1 MLPYLPYGR
10 VGWRGVTLNRRTVDA
25 LRWVERRAKVPL
37 SPAQGSYNRGVA
49 ASAGTHD
56 GGGAVD
62 LRVGS
67 YSEDQRIA
75 VVRALKDAGFAAWFR
90 PYNWDGRKGGA
101 HIHALL
107 IGDKEMAAGARSQ
120 VLAYDAGRDGL
131 RGNRPDPTYR
141 PKPRKQWSYTLG
153 RPVTR

>member
-1 MLPYLPYGR
+1 VLPWLPYGR

-25 LRWVERRAKVPL
+25 LRWVEKRSFPL
-37 SPAQGSYNRGVA
+37 LPAQGSYNKGVG

-56 GGGAVD
+56 GGGAID
-62 LRVGS
+62 LRVRQ
-67 YSEDQRIA
+67 YTTDQRIT
-75 VVRALKDAGFAAWFR
+75 VVRALKDAGFAAWYR
-90 PYNWDGRKGGA
+90 AEVPGLWGP

-107 IGDKEMAAGARSQ
+107 IGDREMAAGARAQ
-120 VLAYDAGRDGL
+120 VLAFDAGRDGL

-141 PKPRKQWSYTLG
+141 PARKRWAYTLG